1 MTVRKPLVNVN
12 GEIEQLVSGDSLGI
26 SLENSDLTDVILDNP
41 QIGQVLVYDGEKW
54 TNSTIGGGGSVYP
67 KYAVITSSQTWTLPA
82 TALPMVKYDI
92 IGGGAGADGRNGSNV
107 NNAIIGGGG
116 GGRRRGTINLT
127 PGNSYPIVIG
137 ANGMGANLTQG
148 SQSSPTAGRQ

>member
-92 IGGGAGADGRNGSNV
+92 IGGGAGADGRNGENV
-107 NNAIIGGGG
+107 NFAIIGG
-116 GGRRRGTINLT
+116 L
-127 PGNSYPIVIG
+127 S
-137 ANGMGANLTQG
+137 
-148 SQSSPTAGRQ
+148 